1 MSQVQILSSRPFPLT
16 VLRNAFAKLAKLLL
30 LALLRSRVAAGP
42 FAGLRYLG
50 SSRGSCLG
58 AKLVGTYELELQP
71 LVRRL
76 EASGIRHFVDVG
88 AAEGYYAVGLLRMAG
103 PEASLTAFEFHE
115 DAQRLTARLAAKNGV
130 ANQLTVLGA
139 CDPPDLQR
147 ALERLAD
154 PLFVLCD
161 VEGHEAILLDP
172 EVVPALKRAFVLVE
186 LHEVEA
192 PGITAKVRER
202 FEATHTV
209 EEILSAPRR
218 ASDLPLN
225 TWWTKLLPESAKM
238 ALMEEHRPRQ
248 MSWFWLQPVGCSL
261 RHAH

>member
-1 MSQVQILSSRPFPLT
+1 LT
-16 VLRNAFAKLAKLLL
+16 VLRAAFAKLAKLLL

-50 SSRGSCLG
+50 SSSGSCLG
-58 AKLVGTYELELQP
+58 AKLIGTYELELQP
-71 LVRRL
+71 LIRRL
-76 EASGIRHFVDVG
+76 KASGIRHFIDVG

-103 PEASLTAFEFHE
+103 AGASLTAFEFHE
-115 DAQRLTARLAAKNGV
+115 DAQRLTARLATKNGV
-130 ANQLTVLGA
+130 AEQLTVLGA

-147 ALERLAD
+147 ALDGLAD
-154 PLFVLCD
+154 PVFVLCD
-161 VEGHEAILLDP
+161 VEGHESVLLDL
-172 EVVPALKRAFVLVE
+172 ELVPDLKRAFVLVE

-202 FEATHTV
+202 FQATHTV
-209 EEILSAPRR
+209 KEIVSTPRR

-238 ALMEEHRPRQ
+238 ALMDEHRPRQ
-248 MSWFWLQPVGCSL
+248 MSWFWLQPMGRSL
-261 RHAH
+261 EQTD